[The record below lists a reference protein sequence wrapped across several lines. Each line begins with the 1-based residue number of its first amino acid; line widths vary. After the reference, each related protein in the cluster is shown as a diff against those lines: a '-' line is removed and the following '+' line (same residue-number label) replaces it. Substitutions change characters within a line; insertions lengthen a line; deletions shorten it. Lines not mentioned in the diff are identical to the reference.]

1 MKFLPKL
8 SAVLVILS
16 LSGPALAKK
25 DPPAGIVA
33 ASAGTRLFLVN
44 PATGAAKALEVG
56 KVAWLFPAPGGIL
69 FAPDLTRGRTTVVD
83 LRNQSVTG
91 RLDGVTMPHFGEAT
105 DRYIVVAGKILLVSW
120 PGRALLGE
128 VPAEIR
134 HPWQVIVLPG
144 DLQLLVL
151 ERRHDGRGGVRL
163 WLVDLLERR
172 VIRKI
177 DLDPEVRSMV
187 PVPALGMLALA
198 EGPKGVHMLAGG
210 SFETVA
216 VIPVAGSAEG
226 VAAGGSS
233 GRTLAVAVADGPGGR
248 LERHRLRSRKGELTW
263 KSWESLALPAPP
275 VLVAGSP
282 DGAWVAVALGDGHL
296 GIAGMKEG
304 PEVASAQLPS
314 APRDLVW
321 CDPGRRG
328 PPAPHWSVQDDGT
341 YSTAPTPSLH
351 PTPWHGGS

>member
-1 MKFLPKL
+1 MKLPRVL
-8 SAVLVILS
+8 PAVLITLV

-44 PATGAAKALEVG
+44 PATGAAKGLEVG

-69 FAPDLTRGRTTVVD
+69 FAPDLTRGVTTVVD
-83 LRNQSVTG
+83 LRNQAVTG

-105 DRYIVVAGKILLVSW
+105 DRYLVVAGKVLLVSW

-144 DLQLLVL
+144 DLQVLVL

-187 PVPALGMLALA
+187 MVPALGMLALA

-216 VIPVAGSAEG
+216 VIPFAGSVEG

-233 GRTLAVAVADGPGGR
+233 GRRLAVAVADGAGGR
-248 LERHRLRSRKGELTW
+248 LERYRLKVKKGELTW
-263 KSWESLALPAPP
+263 KAWEGLGLESPP
-275 VLVAGSP
+275 TLLAGSS
-282 DGAWVAVALGDGHL
+282 DGAFVAMALRNGRL
-296 GIAGMKEG
+296 GIAAIREG

-328 PPAPHWSVQDDGT
+328 PPIPHWSINNDGT
-341 YSTAPTPSLH
+341 YSNAPTPSLH
-351 PTPWHGGS
+351 PTPWH